1 MSGLTS
7 HLAQAQTKMA
17 AGPGLT
23 RPADPPPASPEPPAP
38 DVPKAETSSAG
49 TPTDAPTGIG
59 KFAANPQMWIAL
71 LAVVFVI
78 GIGILLYNAGHDVA
92 VAGSRILK
100 LGPSFFFWLSMGYTG
115 LLLLMA
121 VAYNFWNW
129 QSSTGA
135 PYLLNGILPVAVPWF
150 GALGAVT
157 ISLEGVF
164 LWNDRWDVRFNYWHI
179 GRPLFGA
186 VLGIVAFFIFVVIMT
201 ASGGTPPKF
210 LTTLPTD
217 AVQPQPKDFIIF
229 YVLAFLVGYRE
240 ETFRDLIKRAT
251 DLILKPGAAS
261 APSPAVSFKDK
272 ASGAALQEV
281 SLNAAQNNTS
291 TLTIEVQNTGD
302 APLVAPT
309 VAVSVT
315 PPTVAGT
322 FGTASDQVTGGTNLA
337 PGQARTVNV
346 TFNPKQAG
354 TFAGTLAVTAA
365 NLAAPATIRIKGT
378 AS

>member
-1 MSGLTS
+1 M
-7 HLAQAQTKMA
+7 
-17 AGPGLT
+17 
-23 RPADPPPASPEPPAP
+23 
-38 DVPKAETSSAG
+38 PKAETSSAG

-59 KFAANPQMWIAL
+59 KFIANPWMWIAL
-71 LAVVFVI
+71 SAVVFII
-78 GIGILLYNAGHDVA
+78 GIGILLYNAGRDVA

-100 LGPSFFFWLSMGYTG
+100 LGPSFFFWLSMGYIG

-129 QSSTGA
+129 KSSASTDA
-135 PYLLNGILPVAVPWF
+135 PYLLKGILPVAVPWF

-157 ISLEGVF
+157 ISLQGVF
-164 LWNDRWDVRFNYWHI
+164 LWNDQWDVRFNYWHI

-186 VLGIVAFFIFVVIMT
+186 VLGSMAFFLFIVIM
-201 ASGGTPPKF
+201 AGSGGTPPAF
-210 LTTLPTD
+210 LITGTGK
-217 AVQPQPKDFIIF
+217 AKDFIIF

-240 ETFRDLIKRAT
+240 ETFRDLSKRAT

-291 TLTIEVQNTGD
+291 TLTIEVQNTGN
-302 APLVAPT
+302 APLVAPA
-309 VAVSVT
+309 VGVSVT

-322 FGTASDQVTGGTNLA
+322 FGTANDQVTGGTNLA

>member
-23 RPADPPPASPEPPAP
+23 RPADPPPASPEPPVP

-49 TPTDAPTGIG
+49 TPTDAPTGIW
-59 KFAANPQMWIAL
+59 KFAANPQMWIVL

-78 GIGILLYNAGHDVA
+78 GIGILLYNAGRG
-92 VAGSRILK
+92 VAGSGILK

-164 LWNDRWDVRFNYWHI
+164 LWNDKWDVRFNYWHI

-186 VLGIVAFFIFVVIMT
+186 VLGIVAFFLFIVIVT
-201 ASGGTPPKF
+201 ASGPPPEF
-210 LTTLPTD
+210 LTTG
-217 AVQPQPKDFIIF
+217 AGKPKDFIIF
-229 YVLAFLVGYRE
+229 YVVAFLVGYRE

-291 TLTIEVQNTGD
+291 TLTVEVQNTGN
-302 APLVAPT
+302 APLVAPA
-309 VAVSVT
+309 VGVSVT